1 MEGGQKRPAVAA
13 FANATTT
20 LLGQKEESKRHK
32 QRGEWSEKWLL
43 RRNEKGLNNNLV
55 SEMRLE

>member
-20 LLGQKEESKRHK
+20 LLGKKEESKRHK
-32 QRGEWSEKWLL
+32 QRGE
-43 RRNEKGLNNNLV
+43 
-55 SEMRLE
+55 

>member
-20 LLGQKEESKRHK
+20 LLGKKEESKRHK
-32 QRGEWSEKWLL
+32 QRGEWSKKWLL